1 MRVGF
6 RSTVVEKRLV
16 LYPAACVML
25 LFLMAGI
32 GGGFGRVVWAQSE
45 TAPSASDAGPNWQL
59 TLDGERANWPEAVRT
74 ASLDSVHSVGRAL
87 LDYLRGEGYY
97 YARLDSA
104 VVDSTVGEGRVHL
117 YARRGP
123 RVEVGRLRITGAE
136 AVPASEL
143 RRLMD
148 TQEGETL
155 DAQRLEADIQALL
168 DRYED
173 LGRPLAQI
181 RVTETKLDSTS
192 PPHLQLALRIDEGPS
207 LWLKRVEV
215 SEGARTSPGLV
226 ARLAGLTTGAPLTG
240 YDPEAIRRSLQESP
254 FFESVDP
261 PELKVDPDGGA
272 ILHVPIEEAPPG
284 SFDLVLGYL
293 PPSNTRSEG
302 QLVGSGHLLL
312 EHLFGGGRR
321 FDLMLDRRPG
331 QTSIFDLSIADPY
344 LFGLP
349 FRATGQF
356 EGEQRD
362 STYGERSYGLDAGY
376 RFGDAFE
383 LTGSLSQEVV
393 APGQAG
399 ARLRDGRQRIPR
411 SRTLF
416 YGLGLRY
423 ETTDRRVNPRR
434 GLRLEVQAEQGRK
447 RRAFQ
452 RITPDGD
459 TTRARESF
467 RQERLRGTIRAF
479 LPLFDRHVLV
489 GGGNGSVLR
498 SPAYD
503 RSDLFRFGGAQSL
516 RGYDEDR
523 FLGNV
528 TVRGLVEYRF
538 QLDRRSY
545 AYAFGDLGYVARP
558 ALGNAPATQDWRPGY
573 GVGIQIQT
581 AIGLITTTYALNPKV
596 ETPVDGRI
604 HFGLSVG
611 L

>member
-1 MRVGF
+1 MVKR
-6 RSTVVEKRLV
+6 RLV
-16 LYPAACVML
+16 LYPAACAVL
-25 LFLMAGI
+25 LFLLAGM
-32 GGGFGRVVWAQSE
+32 GGNPGRIVLAQS
-45 TAPSASDAGPNWQL
+45 APSASGAEAGLQWQL
-59 TLDGERANWPEAVRT
+59 TLDGERTDWPEAVRT
-74 ASLDSVHSVGRAL
+74 ASLDSVRSVARAL
-87 LDYLRGEGYY
+87 LDHVHSQGYY

-104 VVDSTVGEGRVHL
+104 VVDSAAAPPSVRLHVQRGTRVKI
-117 YARRGP
+117 
-123 RVEVGRLRITGAE
+123 GRLRIQGAE
-136 AVPASEL
+136 VVSPPEL

-148 TQEGETL
+148 TQVGAPF
-155 DAQRLEADIQALL
+155 DFQQFEADIQALL
-168 DRYED
+168 DRYEAV
-173 LGRPLAQI
+173 GHPLAQI

-192 PPHLQLALRIDEGPS
+192 SPQLQLTLQIDEGPS
-207 LWLKRVEV
+207 LWLKRIEV
-215 SEGARTSPGLV
+215 PEGARTAPGLV
-226 ARLAGLTTGAPLTG
+226 ARLAGLTMGAPLTD
-240 YDPEAIRRSLQESP
+240 YDPDAIRRSLEESP
-254 FFESVDP
+254 FFESVEA
-261 PELKVDPDGGA
+261 PELTVEADGGA

-293 PPSNTRSEG
+293 PPSNTRDEG

-331 QTSIFDLSIADPY
+331 QISIFDLSVADPY

-362 STYGERSYGLDAGY
+362 STYGERSYGLDVGY

-383 LTGSLSQEVV
+383 LTGSLSREVV

-434 GLRLEVQAEQGRK
+434 GLRLAVEAEQGRK

-452 RITPDGD
+452 RITAAGD

-467 RQERLRGTIRAF
+467 RQERLRGTVRGF

-558 ALGNAPATQDWRPGY
+558 ALGRASATRRWRPGY
-573 GVGIQIQT
+573 GIGLQLQT
-581 AIGLITTTYALNPKV
+581 AIGLITTTYALNPEV
-596 ETPVDGRI
+596 GTPVDGRI